1 MEVQMSKKLNPD
13 LPSVKRRP
21 AHNLFFAILV
31 PSPLEEDI
39 SNVFE
44 NLKQRYRVRKM
55 QVPTPRLHV
64 SLFGVFSGD
73 SLPQRI
79 VELSRLVGGAIRFA
93 EFDMVL
99 NRTLSFRST
108 QTEKPLVLAADA
120 DSARSVDRLADRITE
135 AFTALSGLKHPQT
148 GPITP
153 HLTLVWHRM
162 TVPEQPIAPIKLPA
176 REIVLIHS
184 HVGKSRYDVL
194 GRWEFVPF
202 P

>member
-1 MEVQMSKKLNPD
+1 MEAPMSKKLSSDWPC
-13 LPSVKRRP
+13 VKRRP

-44 NLKQRYRVRKM
+44 SLKQRYRVRKM
-55 QVPTPRLHV
+55 QIPTPRLHV
-64 SLFGVFSGD
+64 SLFGEFAGD

-79 VELSRLVGGAIRFA
+79 VELSRLAGGAIRFV

-99 NRTLSFRST
+99 SRTLSFRSI

-120 DSARSVDRLADRITE
+120 DSARSVNRLADRIPR
-135 AFTALSGLKHPQT
+135 AFAALSGLKPPRT
-148 GPITP
+148 GPITS

-162 TVPEQPIAPIKLPA
+162 TVPEQPIAPIKPPV
-176 REIVLIHS
+176 RKTVLIHS

-194 GRWEFVPF
+194 GRRELVPF
-202 P
+202 Q